1 MPDTRL
7 NAIRAA
13 LRDPKRW
20 KRWGLEALALL
31 GIIIALTL
39 WQNRG
44 LPEGPAPAL
53 AGMDSD
59 GIAVSLAEVRK
70 DNTRDGVT
78 RPTLVVFWATWCPVC
93 RAEEDNIEA
102 VARDW
107 PVLSVAM
114 QSGNAEDVDDHLVAR
129 RLTVPA
135 VIDDDADIA
144 DLWKVRSVPTH
155 FFVDSAGNIR
165 FRMVGYASEF
175 GLRARLWWLEQFPE

>member
-1 MPDTRL
+1 MSDSRL
-7 NAIRAA
+7 TAIRAA

-20 KRWGLEALALL
+20 KRWAVEALVLL
-31 GIIIALTL
+31 GIIVAITL

-44 LPEGPAPAL
+44 LPEGAAPPL
-53 AGMDSD
+53 EGIDSD
-59 GIAVSLAEVRK
+59 GIAVSLAEMRK
-70 DNTRDGVT
+70 DNAREGQR

-114 QSGNAEDVDDHLVAR
+114 QSGDAEDVDDHLVAR

-144 DLWKVRSVPTH
+144 ELWKVRGVPTH
-155 FFVDSAGNIR
+155 FIVDAAGNIR
-165 FRMVGYASEF
+165 FRMVGYTSEL
-175 GLRARLWWLEQFPE
+175 GLRARLWWVERFPE